1 MIVPPLVYLVVSIA
15 FWQLANAVFVPELLA
30 NRLFELLPVSF
41 IERGVQLMGPL
52 AKQLAFANVALVYFG
67 AYFVFAIYW
76 ERLRRMFG
84 SAFYAAFALWCC
96 NVLILFPI
104 AGKGVF
110 GYKLPQGPF
119 AASLFLFAAHWI
131 LARMLQIQTPRTQ
144 PMNATT
150 RRVLILAAAI
160 GILAAVRRAYDTWFR
175 PAGKIEQGT
184 GTFPDLT
191 GLSKEITP
199 ADEFYTVSKNSVDP
213 VVREAA
219 WKLEVAG
226 EVKHPGSFTME
237 DLRKMRIL
245 SMYATLSCISN
256 EVGGSWTGNA
266 RWTGVP
272 LRDLIEAAG
281 PAGNVH
287 DVVLY
292 AEDGY
297 SDSIP
302 LAKAMDPF
310 CVLAYDMN
318 NQPLTTA
325 HGYPLRLIVPGI
337 YGMKNVKWI
346 RKIELH
352 KDDYRG
358 FWQKRGWDDDAPYKL
373 MSRIDVARNG
383 VVAGIAFGGDR
394 GVSAVEVKIGDQP
407 WRQAE
412 LRDALS
418 PLSWVLWHLEAD
430 VKGKP
435 VIVRMFDSE
444 GQMQTGQPRPPFPDG
459 SSGYHTVTGE

>member
-1 MIVPPLVYLVVSIA
+1 
-15 FWQLANAVFVPELLA
+15 
-30 NRLFELLPVSF
+30 
-41 IERGVQLMGPL
+41 
-52 AKQLAFANVALVYFG
+52 
-67 AYFVFAIYW
+67 
-76 ERLRRMFG
+76 
-84 SAFYAAFALWCC
+84 
-96 NVLILFPI
+96 
-104 AGKGVF
+104 
-110 GYKLPQGPF
+110 
-119 AASLFLFAAHWI
+119 
-131 LARMLQIQTPRTQ
+131 MLQMQTPRTQ
-144 PMNATT
+144 PMNSTA

-160 GILAAVRRAYDTWFR
+160 GVVAAVKRAYDTWFR
-175 PAGKIEQGT
+175 PSGKIEQGT

-213 VVREAA
+213 VVREAV
-219 WKLEVAG
+219 WKLEIGG
-226 EVKHPGSFTME
+226 EVKNPGSFTME
-237 DLRKMRIL
+237 ELRKMRVL

-256 EVGGSWTGNA
+256 EVGGNWTGNA

-281 PAGNVH
+281 PISSVH

-292 AEDGY
+292 AEDSY
-297 SDSIP
+297 SDSIS
-302 LAKAMDPF
+302 LAKAMDPL

-318 NQPLTTA
+318 NEPLTTA
-325 HGYPLRLIVPGI
+325 HGYPLRLVVPGI

-346 RKIELH
+346 RKIELR

-412 LRDALS
+412 LREALS

-459 SSGYHTVTGE
+459 ASGYHTVIGE